1 MMAVKILTPPTMRYR
16 IQQNQFFFAY
26 VPQLLVFV
34 AFPSFYMNTK
44 LEENSCIIMEVEK
57 GQVKSPA
64 KMKASKHK
72 CAMKLMP
79 HNQKQLYL
87 NNCGHITSSSRCA
100 NECF

>member
-1 MMAVKILTPPTMRYR
+1 MAVKTLTPPPMRYR
-16 IQQNQFFFAY
+16 IRQNQFFFVY

-34 AFPSFYMNTK
+34 AFPPFYSNPK
-44 LEENSCIIMEVEK
+44 LEENSCIVTEVEK
-57 GQVKSPA
+57 GQVKTPA

-79 HNQKQLYL
+79 HNQKQPYL
-87 NNCGHITSSSRCA
+87 NNCGHIASSSRCV